1 MSKIYKRFAALL
13 SMLVLAALLWPARSA
28 AQSTPDYTWQWQ
40 DDFSDYMTG
49 QLTGQGDW
57 WQYSSSALH
66 PIQLQGEALEYE
78 GYPGGVSGKTV
89 YLDGGDE
96 SWGSVNYTAQKA
108 YVLFNTEVDAEN
120 KVYGIHEGSVYLSF
134 LLKVDRLGKDNV
146 YPVCLVKKGYYDFA
160 DGKTGGEIGFMAIK
174 SVEGSETQYRIGI
187 NPANASSYAAK
198 SEFSEPLE
206 LGQTYLV
213 AIRYEINAELNG
225 KDNMYLWVNPTDFAT
240 EPTASVKYDAEAKS
254 FTGGL
259 KNSSSY
265 GIQGLMGLEIRQSG
279 GYNSQGVNM
288 HLGMLRMSDS
298 WSGLFIR
305 LPENTTPRILAA
317 PKALFLG
324 DVLQGK
330 SATGEITVRGKYLTG
345 DVTAAVAGS
354 DLTLE
359 QTTLANAD
367 VMADA
372 GIQLRVNLTANTA
385 LSETDPATVT
395 DTIRLN
401 SEGAAEMAI
410 PVAWNVYPIKAM
422 VTAGAFNA
430 EEITSSSLYYQIDSD
445 VVVTRVDYVYGYYE
459 ATIYYVQDATGG
471 FILYDENNALDALN
485 LKAGDKLSGVIGTA
499 APGSF
504 YAYAGNLIF
513 PEAGMLPTVVSEGN
527 TVAPVTITAEELTGN
542 LGAFANRVV
551 KISGLTTTAENTHDT
566 FASGELV
573 KVSDGTAA
581 FSINPFAG
589 TTLQDVAVPTQE
601 FSVTGISTSASS
613 ALVRPRSA
621 EDVTID
627 PAPWQWQDDFRDYQ
641 AGSQLT
647 GQGDWMQYGYAST
660 APIQVAA
667 EPLAYEGY
675 PDKGV
680 TGKSVTFES
689 VAMDEYGEESG
700 ALQQAYAVINRDADV
715 ENGLY
720 GITSGDIYYSALVNI
735 NSIGHDNQYF
745 MTLLKRGSIASSWDE
760 GSSGTEIGRL
770 YSKASGEGYQLGI
783 NGKSTTSQTAYAD
796 RVLEFGKTY
805 LVVVKYSVDP
815 NLKGADNMK
824 LFIDPVNFQ
833 NEPEAD
839 ATFDAAALG
848 FTSGI
853 TYTSWSNS
861 TLGIEGLEIRH
872 SGTATYSG
880 NDFKLGMV
888 RASNKWKALF
898 TEKPEDTTPRIIV
911 TPKKV
916 SAEGLLQGDTFEQTF
931 TVKGKYLTG
940 DVTVSAEDDLSL
952 DKTTLALADVMSE
965 TGATV
970 TMTLKADKLIEN
982 YDTTAYVTFAAEA
995 ADTVPVPVTW
1005 SVTEVKTFATAAEFN
1020 AFNDEEYYGMVRYTG
1035 KALITYAGTAQ
1046 SWWGGSYS
1054 RYYLQDETGAFTV
1067 PDSYGLLEGLYHVGD
1082 SITNLSGSYYPGS
1095 YDGLAGNIL
1104 EPYGTAQAGEILSS
1118 GNAIRPVDVTME
1130 DFAANFANYANML
1143 IAVGG
1148 VQFKDVPEDK
1158 LYTETAYLT
1167 FTDGTNEALM
1177 NPFDASLFAGKAVI
1191 DTTVCIT
1198 GISTSAENP
1207 VLRPRVYED
1216 VESDVV
1222 DYGTFQWA
1230 DDFNYPDGDLYGQGN
1245 WMLYNHDSSFAPI
1258 QVVNKPL
1265 EYPNYPG
1272 GVYGKSI
1279 ELQGNYQDE
1288 GSTTP
1293 LQKNF
1298 NAFAPEGITAGTIY
1312 YSALIKVTE
1321 PSEGSDHSFMKLL
1334 ARNTELEDSL
1344 TATELAG
1351 LYTKPGSSSNTYYL
1365 GVSRVKPGY
1374 DFSSYT
1380 SIKASYMDQELEVGK
1395 TYLVVVKYEIN
1406 AEGDKVSLMLD
1417 PTNFKKE
1424 PEAVVVN
1431 TSNVTL
1437 AEGSAVRGIEIA
1449 QTETSTYAG
1458 VSMFIGSMRISDTY
1472 AGLFKE
1478 VERIPSFSISDTK
1491 FDRAEGLVGQQRN
1504 VGMFHI
1510 SARNLP
1516 GEVTLE
1522 ITGADA
1528 DQFVL
1533 TKQTISAGNSDQ
1545 DIYVNYV
1552 PTAIGQ
1558 HKAYVSI
1565 DCPEMT
1571 EISQIFQIS
1580 GIAIDP
1586 ENLPL
1591 VTIEPEVVPEMT
1603 AEEGKT
1609 AEVTVKVH
1617 SENLPDHVAL
1627 KITSGGAFRISHSLM
1642 TKNIDQDLTIT
1653 FVPTALGEFNDTIVV
1668 STYGMEDLLIPVKGV
1683 CVLPD
1688 AIEALEQENGDI
1700 EVYDMAGRQVF
1711 RAENTTLKAARVK
1724 LPAGVYVVKQ
1734 NNRIRKIQVK

>member
-13 SMLVLAALLWPARSA
+13 SMLVLVALLWPARSA
-28 AQSTPDYTWQWQ
+28 AQSTTDYTWRWQ
-40 DDFSDYMTG
+40 EDFSDYMTG

-66 PIQLQGEALEYE
+66 PIQLQSTPLEYE
-78 GYPGGVSGKTV
+78 GYPGGVSGKSV
-89 YLDGGDE
+89 YLDGGDA
-96 SWGSVNYTAQKA
+96 SWGTVNYTAQKA
-108 YVLFNTEVDAEN
+108 YVLFNTETDAEN
-120 KVYGIHEGSVYLSF
+120 KVYGIHAGSVYLSC
-134 LLKVDRLGKDNV
+134 LVKVDTLGKDNV
-146 YPVCLVKKGYYDFA
+146 YPICLVKKGYYEFA
-160 DGKTGGEIGFMAIK
+160 DGKTGGEVGFMAIK
-174 SVEGSETQYRIGI
+174 SVEGSESQYCIGI
-187 NPANASSYAAK
+187 NPANASSYSK
-198 SEFSEPLE
+198 NSEFSEPLD
-206 LGQTYLV
+206 LGKTYLV
-213 AIRYEINAELNG
+213 VIRYEINAELNG
-225 KDNMYLWVNPTDFAT
+225 KDNMYLWVNPTDFET
-240 EPTASVKYDAEAKS
+240 EPTANVKYDAEAKN
-254 FTGGL
+254 FTGGI
-259 KNSSSY
+259 KNSTSY
-265 GIQGLMGLEIRQSG
+265 GIQGLMGLEIRQTG
-279 GYNSQGVNM
+279 GYNALGVDM
-288 HLGMLRMSDS
+288 HVGMLRLSDS
-298 WSGLFIR
+298 WSGLFDR
-305 LPENTTPRILAA
+305 LPENTSPRILAA

-330 SATGEITVRGKYLTG
+330 SATGELTVRGKYLTG

-359 QTTLANAD
+359 QSTLANAD
-367 VMADA
+367 VMVDA
-372 GIQLRVNLTANTA
+372 GTTLRVNLTANTA
-385 LSETDPATVT
+385 PSETDPATVT

-410 PVAWNVYPIKAM
+410 PVAWNVYPIKTM
-422 VTAGAFNA
+422 MTAGAFNA
-430 EEITSSSLYYQIDSD
+430 EEIVSSTLYYQIESD

-459 ATIYYVQDATGG
+459 ATLYYVQDATGG
-471 FILYDENNALDALN
+471 FILYDEYKVLDAMN
-485 LKAGDKLSGVIGTA
+485 IKAGDKLSGIIGAA
-499 APGSF
+499 APGS
-504 YAYAGNLIF
+504 YYGYAGNLLF
-513 PEAGMLPTVVSEGN
+513 PEADKVPTVVSEGN
-527 TVAPVTITAEELTGN
+527 TVAPVTITASELTSN
-542 LGAFANRVV
+542 LSAYANRVV

-573 KVSDGTAA
+573 KVSDGTAE

-601 FSVTGISTSASS
+601 FSVVGVSTSASVPV
-613 ALVRPRSA
+613 VRPRSA

-647 GQGDWMQYGYAST
+647 GQGDWMQYGYASG
-660 APIQVAA
+660 APIKVAA

-680 TGKSVTFES
+680 TGKSVAFES
-689 VAMDEYGEESG
+689 VALDEYGDETG
-700 ALQQAYAVINRDADV
+700 ALQQAYAVINRDVDA

-720 GITSGDIYYSALVNI
+720 GITSGNVYYSALVNI
-735 NSIGHDNQYF
+735 DSIGHDNQFF
-745 MTLLKRGSIASSWDE
+745 MTLLKRSSASSSWDE
-760 GSSGTEIGRL
+760 QSSGREIGRL
-770 YSKASGEGYQLGI
+770 YSKSSGEGYQLGV
-783 NGKSTTSQTAYAD
+783 NVGSTNSQTAYAEQ
-796 RVLEFGKTY
+796 VLEFGKTY

-815 NLKGADNMK
+815 NLKGADNMQ
-824 LFIDPVNFQ
+824 LFINPTDFAH
-833 NEPEAD
+833 EPAAD
-839 ATFDAAALG
+839 ATFDAAALS
-848 FTSGI
+848 FTGGI
-853 TYTSWSNS
+853 TYISWSNS

-872 SGTATYSG
+872 SGTTTYPG
-880 NDFKLGMV
+880 NEFKLGMV
-888 RASNKWKALF
+888 RASNAWKGLF
-898 TEKPEDTTPRIIV
+898 TEKPEDTTPRISV

-916 SAEGLLQGDTFEQTF
+916 SAEGLLQGDTYEQTF

-940 DVTVSAEDDLSL
+940 DVTVSAEGDLSL

-965 TGATV
+965 EGATV
-970 TMTLKADKLIEN
+970 TMTLKADKLITN
-982 YDTTAYVTFAAEA
+982 YDTTAYVNFAAEA
-995 ADTVPVPVTW
+995 ADTVAVPVTW

-1046 SWWGGSYS
+1046 SWWGGTYS

-1067 PDSYGLLEGLYHVGD
+1067 PDSYGLLEGLYNVGD
-1082 SITNLSGSYYPGS
+1082 SITNVIGSYYPGS
-1095 YDGLAGNIL
+1095 YDGLAGNIV
-1104 EPYGTAQAGEILSS
+1104 EPYSTTQAGEILSS
-1118 GNAIRPVDVTME
+1118 GNAIHPIDVTME
-1130 DFAANFANYANML
+1130 DFATNFVNYANML
-1143 IAVGG
+1143 IAVSG
-1148 VQFKDVPEDK
+1148 VQFKDVPADK
-1158 LYTETAYLT
+1158 LYTEEAYLT

-1191 DTTVCIT
+1191 DTTICIT
-1198 GISTSAENP
+1198 GISTSAESP

-1216 VESDVV
+1216 VESAVV
-1222 DYGTFQWA
+1222 DYGTFQWVE
-1230 DDFNYPDGDLYGQGN
+1230 DFNYPEGQLYGQGN
-1245 WMLYNHDSSFAPI
+1245 WMLYNNDSSIAPI
-1258 QVVNKPL
+1258 QVVNIPM

-1272 GVYGKSI
+1272 GVYGKSV
-1279 ELQGNYQDE
+1279 ELQGNYLDS

-1298 NAFAPEGITAGTIY
+1298 NAFAPEGISAGTIY
-1312 YSALIKVTE
+1312 YSALIKVTA
-1321 PSEGSDHSFMKLL
+1321 PSEGNDHSFMKLL
-1334 ARNTELEDSL
+1334 ARDTELEDSL
-1344 TATELAG
+1344 AATELAG
-1351 LYTKPGSSSNTYYL
+1351 LYTKPGTSSDKYFL

-1374 DFSSYT
+1374 DFNTFT

-1406 AEGDKVSLMLD
+1406 SEGDKVSLMLD
-1417 PTNFKKE
+1417 PTNFTKE
-1424 PEAVVVN
+1424 PEALAVS

-1437 AEGSAVRGIEIA
+1437 AEGSSVRGIEIA
-1449 QTETSTYAG
+1449 QTETATYAG

-1478 VERIPSFSISDTK
+1478 VERIPSFSISNTT
-1491 FDRAEGLVGQQRN
+1491 FDRAEGLVGEQRN

-1510 SARNLP
+1510 SASNMP
-1516 GEVTLE
+1516 GEVHLE

-1533 TKQTISAGNSDQ
+1533 TKNTISAGNSEQ
-1545 DIYVNYV
+1545 DIYINYV

-1586 ENLPL
+1586 ENMPL
-1591 VTIEPEVVPEMT
+1591 VTIEPAVVPEMT

-1609 AEVTVKVH
+1609 AEVTVTVH

-1627 KITSGGAFRISHSLM
+1627 QITSGGAFRISHSLM

-1668 STYGMEDLLIPVKGV
+1668 STYGMENLLIPVKGI

-1688 AIEALEQENGDI
+1688 AIEALEQENGNI

-1711 RAENTTLKAARVK
+1711 RADNTTLKAARMK